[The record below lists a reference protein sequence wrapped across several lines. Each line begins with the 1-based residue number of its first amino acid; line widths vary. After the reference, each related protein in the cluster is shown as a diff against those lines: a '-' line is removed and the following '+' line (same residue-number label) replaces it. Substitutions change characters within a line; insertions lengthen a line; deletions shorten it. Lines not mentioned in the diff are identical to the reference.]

1 MPKPTRPPVNSAM
14 RPRNRQP
21 CAHHAPACRRS
32 CRCRGRGSGADTHL
46 LHGLYYGLGTGL
58 AGLLFWWIQQ
68 MI

>member
-1 MPKPTRPPVNSAM
+1 M
-14 RPRNRQP
+14 RPRNGQP

-32 CRCRGRGSGADTHL
+32 CRCRSRGSGADTHL